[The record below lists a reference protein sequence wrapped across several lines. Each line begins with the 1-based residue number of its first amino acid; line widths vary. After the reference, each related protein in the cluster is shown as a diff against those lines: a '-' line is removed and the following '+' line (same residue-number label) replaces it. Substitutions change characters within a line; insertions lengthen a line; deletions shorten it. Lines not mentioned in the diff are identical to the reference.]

1 MKKNRNVNN
10 LSTVVSLIILVV
22 FLFSA
27 LYSRD
32 LIHVA
37 ITTVLIVIILWSRRR
52 LPSQFFYIFP
62 LTASLFIAGA
72 VLDWYHTFRSYDNLV
87 HAVSG
92 FTGSYFFGWI
102 LSQKYKKLKQKQLF
116 LRVAGVGIII
126 GIIWEIFEYYVV
138 TFLPYDFVLGVY
150 DTVTDLMYD
159 TLGAL
164 VAGFFSIRFIPT
176 KTKYN
181 RNRRK

>member
-1 MKKNRNVNN
+1 MKKNSHVNN
-10 LSTVVSLIILVV
+10 LSTVISLIILGL

-27 LYSRD
+27 TYSRD
-32 LIHVA
+32 FIHVA

-72 VLDWYHTFRSYDNLV
+72 VLDWYNTFRSYDNLV

-102 LSQKYKKLKQKQLF
+102 LSQRYKKLKRKQLF

-126 GIIWEIFEYYVV
+126 GVIWEIFEYSVI
-138 TFLPYDFVLGVY
+138 TFLPHDFVLGAY

-164 VAGFFSIRFIPT
+164 VAGYFAMKF
-176 KTKYN
+176 
-181 RNRRK
+181 RKK